1 MINWV
6 EFCMKNHLS
15 LDSVKV
21 LSILLTDYMPSFYY
35 DYSHLLDYIY
45 HKSSLAQFIMP
56 FVVCGACKKPF
67 LTDKI
72 LCPECSQPLISS
84 CTRCNI
90 NKVDYSIDTTMSCNH
105 LDRVEDLNSM
115 LCILYSIL
123 EGLTL
128 FNFSTISQHMTS
140 HVADSIHN
148 AGLSVHLT
156 AFITESM
163 YKWNRND
170 DIQSS
175 NIYKTKIKRVITLVF
190 ISLYKSYSSLFESIS
205 ISHDLKQQLSKSIWN
220 SLFCDDNKLFILL
233 TKHNFQDCYVFSKCD
248 SISYVTGLDI
258 YLENSH

>member
-15 LDSVKV
+15 LNSVND

-45 HKSSLAQFIMP
+45 HKSSLVHFIMP

-90 NKVDYSIDTTMSCNH
+90 NKVDYSINTTMSCNH
-105 LDRVEDLNSM
+105 LDRVEDLNNM

-123 EGLTL
+123 EGLTP

-148 AGLSVHLT
+148 AGLLVLLT

-163 YKWNRND
+163 YKWNKND

-205 ISHDLKQQLSKSIWN
+205 RKS
-220 SLFCDDNKLFILL
+220 
-233 TKHNFQDCYVFSKCD
+233 
-248 SISYVTGLDI
+248 
-258 YLENSH
+258 